1 MNHTCIFQFT
11 EQLEIMEVNLQY
23 LIEILFK
30 MNGSTSFIDI
40 KTAGR
45 RLQNRGENRVAAM
58 TALYDIFL
66 F

>member
-1 MNHTCIFQFT
+1 
-11 EQLEIMEVNLQY
+11 
-23 LIEILFK
+23 